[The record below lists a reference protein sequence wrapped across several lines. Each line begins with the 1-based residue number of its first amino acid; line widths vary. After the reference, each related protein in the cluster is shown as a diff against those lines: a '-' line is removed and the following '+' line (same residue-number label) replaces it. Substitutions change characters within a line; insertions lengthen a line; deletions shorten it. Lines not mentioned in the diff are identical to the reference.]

1 MFEREC
7 SFLGENTEK
16 FKTVLIKKEKRIS
29 KNEEEIAKTISCK
42 LKIVE
47 SVIFMTSL
55 LNLVDKLAEGIH

>member
-7 SFLGENTEK
+7 SCLGENTEK

>member
-7 SFLGENTEK
+7 SCLGENTGK

>member
-7 SFLGENTEK
+7 SCLGENTEK

-29 KNEEEIAKTISCK
+29 KNEEIAKAISCK

-47 SVIFMTSL
+47 SVRFTTSL
-55 LNLVDKLAEGIH
+55 LNLVDQLAEGIH

>member
-16 FKTVLIKKEKRIS
+16 FKTVLMKKEKRIS